1 MKAPREHSR
10 SVWMTIEVAPDC
22 RPLASDGET
31 DVVVIGSGI
40 AGLSIAYELTS
51 RGHAAVVVDRG
62 EIAGGMTSR
71 TTAHL
76 TPICDGIVPAMV
88 LISRPTG
95 PFSMP
100 RRSTPMGETNASD
113 ERGEST

>member
-10 SVWMTIEVAPDC
+10 SVWMTIEVAPDS

-62 EIAGGMTSR
+62 EIARGNDLADDSPSHADLRRDCPCHGSHF
-71 TTAHL
+71 A
-76 TPICDGIVPAMV
+76 PDGTVLNAPA
-88 LISRPTG
+88 INPHGRNQ
-95 PFSMP
+95 
-100 RRSTPMGETNASD
+100 R
-113 ERGEST
+113 